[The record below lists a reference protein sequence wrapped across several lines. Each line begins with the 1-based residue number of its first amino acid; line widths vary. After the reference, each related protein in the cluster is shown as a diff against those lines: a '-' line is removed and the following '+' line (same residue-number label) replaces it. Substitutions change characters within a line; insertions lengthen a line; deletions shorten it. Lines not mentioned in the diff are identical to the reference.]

1 MLSETDVR
9 NKEKIME
16 RKSLYSQL
24 QKQLEQMKKGMKDR
38 DGTIETLQR
47 QLVQAG
53 IKDKVNVG
61 SMEVRKDVLETKAQ
75 QKYYR
80 KVLDDDRK
88 KNLQES
94 KEKQ

>member
-9 NKEKIME
+9 NKDKVIE

-24 QKQLEQMKKGMKDR
+24 QKQLEQMKKAMKDR

-61 SMEVRKDVLETKAQ
+61 EMEVRKDVLQTKAE
-75 QKYYR
+75 QKFYR
-80 KVLDDDRK
+80 RLLDEDRK
-88 KNLQES
+88 NNLQKS
-94 KEKQ
+94 KEKE